1 MTEIA
6 KSAEGFRTAIK
17 VFEQF
22 APAVLDVDLTVHG
35 KPMKADLLNLLCL
48 GDYHDDPNALSFMAD
63 KLPSMLVFYG
73 LLQVEYEEALAAI
86 EEELEL
92 FVQEKWQDT
101 LEKLV
106 HRVDDMVGADGKK
119 IPATLKP
126 APTKDGIRAAIINEN
141 KHQWDDLNARRVS
154 ASRNSRI
161 AENIYKGI
169 DQRIKLLNNQL
180 FIANGMINRGINKT

>member
-1 MTEIA
+1 MTDVQ

-22 APAVLDVDLTVHG
+22 APSILEVDLTIRG
-35 KPMKADLLNLLCL
+35 KPMTADLLNLLCL

-63 KLPSMLVFYG
+63 KLPAMLVFYG
-73 LLQVEYEEALAAI
+73 LTQLEYEERLAAI
-86 EEELEL
+86 DEEIEL
-92 FVQEKWQDT
+92 FVQEKWQET

-106 HRVDDMVGADGKK
+106 VKLDNMVGTDGKK
-119 IPATLKP
+119 LVASLKP
-126 APTKDGIRAAIINEN
+126 PPTKDGIRAAIINGN
-141 KHQWDDLNARRVS
+141 RHTWDDLNARRVA
-154 ASRNSRI
+154 ASRSART

-180 FIANGMINRGINKT
+180 FIANGMINRGITKT